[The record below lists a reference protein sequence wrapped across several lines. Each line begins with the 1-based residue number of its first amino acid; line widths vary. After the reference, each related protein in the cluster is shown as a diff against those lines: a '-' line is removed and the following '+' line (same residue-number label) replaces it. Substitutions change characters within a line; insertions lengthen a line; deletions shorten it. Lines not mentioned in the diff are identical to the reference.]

1 VEPVADEQAR
11 RALGSAYGVGA
22 GDRLRR
28 TLAVPAAA
36 LKSSSLALARSSS
49 SRVSIRVTSTLFR
62 VRATRSRT
70 HSRVATSPLTADGSR
85 AAAVA
90 VAAIGGATTIAAA
103 SHGGDDRER
112 PITGDALNKAS
123 AVALAHTGSGAV
135 TGSEVGDEDGYYEV
149 EVTLADGRQVDVHL
163 DRDFNL
169 LNTRADQ
176 ERPDDGSP

>member
-1 VEPVADEQAR
+1 MLKAAEPPFSEAR
-11 RALGSAYGVGA
+11 RRARS
-22 GDRLRR
+22 D
-28 TLAVPAAA
+28 AAECPFSRVQA
-36 LKSSSLALARSSS
+36 WFSYKLPPCVLEPLTKTGGRSSS
-49 SRVSIRVTSTLFR
+49 MRR
-62 VRATRSRT
+62 RSRW
-70 HSRVATSPLTADGSR
+70 VV

-103 SHGGDDRER
+103 SYGGDDSER

-123 AVALAHTGSGAV
+123 AVALAHTCSGAV